1 MVPTPQDEPGL
12 IYSRLQEG
20 GHSVATRR
28 GLGLVLTILLLAI
41 LVSAAAMVVL
51 MLTVGRQ
58 PAIPA
63 NAVLAVRVEG
73 DLADSASDTVFEA
86 VVGARRN
93 GTRTIVENLRKA
105 KADRRIT
112 GVIVR
117 PIGLSTAYW
126 ARLQEVRDAILD
138 FKASGKPIVA
148 HLEYGGDREYFVA
161 SACSRVFLLPTSPLD
176 VSGFATYELF
186 LRGTLDKVGA
196 YPDFLHIGDYKTAPN
211 QFTEKTFTPAHR
223 EMAESLNR
231 DLFEQFVQAV
241 ADGRKKTPAEVREL
255 VDNGPFLAEDAV
267 RVGLVDD
274 VAYDDQLDVL
284 IKAPGKSVV
293 RIKDDDYA
301 KVSAAS
307 VGLAGRSRIAVINAY
322 GVINSGRSGIDPL
335 NGAVVGSD
343 TLVEYIRKARKD
355 RSIKAI
361 VLLVDSPGGST
372 IASDVIWREL
382 MQARTGPGARP
393 LVASMSDLAASGGY
407 YIAMAAPDIVAEPG
421 TLTGSIGIFGGKIV
435 TGGTY
440 EKLGMNVE
448 GVSIGK
454 HAGMNSPVQPYSEED
469 RAKLD
474 EQLRAFY
481 NQFVEKVAASR
492 RKKPEEIDAIAQGR
506 VWTGRQAKD
515 LGLVDALGG
524 LEKAVAIAKERAK
537 IPPAEHVELV
547 VYPPRRSLYDV
558 LMTSFSGMDEQAQ
571 LAALLGIR
579 DRRAVG
585 ALTAPVRLFR
595 RGEPLAMMPMGYI
608 R

>member
-1 MVPTPQDEPGL
+1 M
-12 IYSRLQEG
+12 
-20 GHSVATRR
+20 ATRR

-51 MLTVGRQ
+51 MLAVGRE
-58 PAIPA
+58 PAVPP
-63 NAVLAVRVEG
+63 NAVLVVRVEG
-73 DLADSASDTVFEA
+73 DLADSATDTLFES

-93 GTRTIVENLRKA
+93 GTRAIVENLRKA
-105 KADRRIT
+105 KADRRISA
-112 GVIVR
+112 VIVR
-117 PIGLSTAYW
+117 PVGLTSAYW

-138 FKASGKPIVA
+138 FKSSGKPVVA

-161 SACSRVFLLPTSPLD
+161 TACERVFLLPTSPLD

-186 LRGTLDKVGA
+186 LRGTLDKIGA

-211 QFTEKTFTPAHR
+211 QLTEKTFTPAHR
-223 EMAESLNR
+223 EMTESLNR
-231 DLFEQFVQAV
+231 DLFEQFVQTV
-241 ADGRKKTPAEVREL
+241 AAGRKKTPAEVRQL
-255 VDNGPFLAEDAV
+255 VDDGPFLAEDAV

-274 VAYDDQLDVL
+274 LAYDDQLDAK
-284 IKAPGKSVV
+284 IRPSAKSVV
-293 RIKDDDYA
+293 RLKDDDYS
-301 KVSAAS
+301 KVRAAS

-343 TLVEYIRKARKD
+343 TLVEYIRKATKD

-361 VLLVDSPGGST
+361 VLHVDSPGGST
-372 IASDVIWREL
+372 VASDVIWREL

-421 TLTGSIGIFGGKIV
+421 TLTGSIGIYGGKIV

-440 EKLGMNVE
+440 GKLGMNIE
-448 GVSIGK
+448 AVSIGR
-454 HAGMNSPVQPYSEED
+454 HAEMNSPVRPYSEED
-469 RAKLD
+469 RAKVD

-481 NQFVEKVAASR
+481 DQFVEKAAASR
-492 RKKPEEIDAIAQGR
+492 RKKPEEIDAMARGR

-515 LGLVDALGG
+515 LGLVDELGG
-524 LEKAVAIAKERAK
+524 LDKAVAIAKTRAK
-537 IPPAEHVELV
+537 IPAGEQVELV
-547 VYPPRRSLYDV
+547 VYPPRRNLYDL
-558 LMTSFSGMDEQAQ
+558 LMGSLSGMDERA
-571 LAALLGIR
+571 LLEALLGIR
-579 DRRAVG
+579 DRRALG
-585 ALTAPVRLFR
+585 TLTAPVRLFR
-595 RGEPLAMMPMGYI
+595 RGEPLALMPMGYI

>member
-1 MVPTPQDEPGL
+1 
-12 IYSRLQEG
+12 
-20 GHSVATRR
+20 VATRR

-51 MLTVGRQ
+51 MLAVGRE
-58 PAIPA
+58 PAVPP
-63 NAVLAVRVEG
+63 NAVLVVRVEG
-73 DLADSASDTVFEA
+73 DLADSATDTLFES

-93 GTRTIVENLRKA
+93 GTRAIVENLRKA
-105 KADRRIT
+105 KADRRISA
-112 GVIVR
+112 VIVR
-117 PIGLSTAYW
+117 PVGLTSAYW

-138 FKASGKPIVA
+138 FKSSGKPVVA

-161 SACSRVFLLPTSPLD
+161 TACERVFLLPTSPLD

-186 LRGTLDKVGA
+186 LRGTLDKIGA

-211 QFTEKTFTPAHR
+211 QLTEKTFTPAHR
-223 EMAESLNR
+223 EMTESLNR

-241 ADGRKKTPAEVREL
+241 AAGRKKTPAEVRQL
-255 VDNGPFLAEDAV
+255 VDDGPFLAEDAV

-274 VAYDDQLDVL
+274 LAYDDQLDAK
-284 IKAPGKSVV
+284 IRPSAKSVV
-293 RIKDDDYA
+293 RLKDDDYA
-301 KVSAAS
+301 KVRAAS
-307 VGLAGRSRIAVINAY
+307 VGLAAGRSRIAVINAY

-343 TLVEYIRKARKD
+343 TLVEYIRKATKD

-361 VLLVDSPGGST
+361 VLHVDSPGGST
-372 IASDVIWREL
+372 VASDVIWREL

-421 TLTGSIGIFGGKIV
+421 TLTGSIGIYGGKIV

-440 EKLGMNVE
+440 GKLGMNIE
-448 GVSIGK
+448 AVSIGR
-454 HAGMNSPVQPYSEED
+454 HAEMNSPVRPYSEED
-469 RAKLD
+469 RAKVD

-481 NQFVEKVAASR
+481 DQFVEKAAASR
-492 RKKPEEIDAIAQGR
+492 RKKPEEIDAMARGR

-515 LGLVDALGG
+515 LGLVDELGG
-524 LEKAVAIAKERAK
+524 LDKAVAIAKTRAK
-537 IPPAEHVELV
+537 IPAGEQVELV
-547 VYPPRRSLYDV
+547 VYPPRRNLYDL
-558 LMTSFSGMDEQAQ
+558 LMGSLSGMDERA
-571 LAALLGIR
+571 LLEALLGIR
-579 DRRAVG
+579 DRRALG
-585 ALTAPVRLFR
+585 TLTAPVRLFR
-595 RGEPLAMMPMGYI
+595 RGEPLALMPMGYI

>member
-1 MVPTPQDEPGL
+1 
-12 IYSRLQEG
+12 
-20 GHSVATRR
+20 
-28 GLGLVLTILLLAI
+28 VLTILLLAI
-41 LVSAAAMVVL
+41 LVSTAAMVVL
-51 MLTVGRQ
+51 MIAVGRE
-58 PAIPA
+58 PAVPS
-63 NAVLAVRVEG
+63 NAVLVVRVEG
-73 DLADSASDTVFEA
+73 DLADSAADTVFES
-86 VVGARRN
+86 VVGGRRN
-93 GTRTIVENLRKA
+93 GTRAIVENLRKA

-117 PIGLSTAYW
+117 PIGLDSAYW

-138 FKASGKPIVA
+138 FKASRKPVVA

-161 SACSRVFLLPTSPLD
+161 SACDRIFLLPTSPLD

-186 LRGTLDKVGA
+186 LRGTLDKIGA
-196 YPDFLHIGDYKTAPN
+196 YPDFLHIGDFKTAPN

-231 DLFEQFVQAV
+231 DLYEQFVQAV
-241 ADGRKKTPAEVREL
+241 ASGRRKTPEEVRQYI
-255 VDNGPFLAEDAV
+255 DDGPFLAEDAV
-267 RVGLVDD
+267 RLGLVDD
-274 VAYDDQLDVL
+274 VAYDDELDVK
-284 IKAPGKSVV
+284 IKQPGSSVS
-293 RIKDDDYA
+293 RIKDDDYT
-301 KVSAAS
+301 KVRAAS

-343 TLVEYIRKARKD
+343 TLVESIRKAKKD

-361 VLLVDSPGGST
+361 VLHVDSPGGST
-372 IASDVIWREL
+372 VASDVIWREL
-382 MQARTGPGARP
+382 VQARTGPNARP

-440 EKLGMNVE
+440 NKLGMNVE
-448 GVSIGK
+448 AVSIGR
-454 HAGMNSPVQPYSEED
+454 HAEMNSPVRPYSEED

-481 NQFVEKVAASR
+481 DQFVEKVAASR
-492 RKKPEEIDAIAQGR
+492 RKTPEEIDAIAQGR

-524 LEKAVAIAKERAK
+524 LDRAVAIAKERAK
-537 IPPAEHVELV
+537 IPAGEQVELV
-547 VYPPRRSLYDV
+547 IYPPRRNLYDL
-558 LMTSFSGMDEQAQ
+558 LMSSFSGMDERAE
-571 LAALLGIR
+571 LAAMLGIR

-585 ALTAPVRLFR
+585 ILTAPVRLFR
-595 RGEPLAMMPMGYI
+595 PGEPLALMPVGYI

>member
-1 MVPTPQDEPGL
+1 
-12 IYSRLQEG
+12 
-20 GHSVATRR
+20 
-28 GLGLVLTILLLAI
+28 
-41 LVSAAAMVVL
+41 MVVL
-51 MLTVGRQ
+51 MLAVGRE
-58 PAIPA
+58 PAVPS
-63 NAVLAVRVEG
+63 NAVLVVRVEG
-73 DLADSASDTVFEA
+73 DLADAASDTVFA
-86 VVGARRN
+86 SVIGARRN
-93 GTRTIVENLRKA
+93 GTRAIVENLRKA
-105 KADRRIT
+105 KADRRISA
-112 GVIVR
+112 VIVR
-117 PIGLSTAYW
+117 PVGLSSAYW

-138 FKASGKPIVA
+138 FKSSGKPTVA

-161 SACSRVFLLPTSPLD
+161 TACDRVFLLPTSPLD
-176 VSGFATYELF
+176 VSGFASYELF

-196 YPDFLHIGDYKTAPN
+196 YPDFLHIGDFKTAPN

-241 ADGRKKTPAEVREL
+241 AGGRKKTPDQVRQL

-267 RVGLVDD
+267 RAGLVDD
-274 VAYDDQLDVL
+274 VAYDDQVDAKVRPGA
-284 IKAPGKSVV
+284 KAGV
-293 RIKDDDYA
+293 RVKDDEYA
-301 KVSAAS
+301 KVRAAS
-307 VGLAGRSRIAVINAY
+307 VGLAGRSRIAVINAH

-361 VLLVDSPGGST
+361 VLHVDSPGGST
-372 IASDVIWREL
+372 VASDVIWREL
-382 MQARTGPGARP
+382 VQASTGPGARP

-421 TLTGSIGIFGGKIV
+421 TLTGSIGIYGGKIV

-440 EKLGMNVE
+440 GKLGMNVE
-448 GVSIGK
+448 AVSIGK
-454 HAGMNSPVQPYSEED
+454 HAEMNSPVRPYSEED

-481 NQFVEKVAASR
+481 DQFVEKAAASR
-492 RKKPEEIDAIAQGR
+492 HKKPEEIDAIAQGR

-524 LEKAVAIAKERAK
+524 LEKAVAIAKARAK
-537 IPPAEHVELV
+537 IPAGEQVDLV
-547 VYPPRRSLYDV
+547 VYPPRRNLYDL
-558 LMTSFSGMDEQAQ
+558 LMSSFSGMDERAQ
-571 LAALLGIR
+571 LTSLLGIR

-585 ALTAPVRLFR
+585 ALTAPIRLFR
-595 RGEPLAMMPMGYI
+595 PGEPLAMMPFGYV

>member
-1 MVPTPQDEPGL
+1 
-12 IYSRLQEG
+12 
-20 GHSVATRR
+20 VATRR

-41 LVSAAAMVVL
+41 LVSTAAMVVL
-51 MLTVGRQ
+51 MLAVDRE
-58 PAIPA
+58 PAVPA
-63 NAVLAVRVEG
+63 NAVLVVRVEG
-73 DLADSASDTVFEA
+73 DLADSAADTVFES
-86 VVGARRN
+86 VIGARRN
-93 GTRTIVENLRKA
+93 GTRAIVENLRKA
-105 KADRRIT
+105 KADRRVT
-112 GVIVR
+112 GVIVK
-117 PIGLSTAYW
+117 PAGLDSAYW
-126 ARLQEVRDAILD
+126 ARLQEVREAILD
-138 FKASGKPIVA
+138 FKSSRKTVVA

-161 SACSRVFLLPTSPLD
+161 SACDRVFLLPTSPLA
-176 VSGFATYELF
+176 VSGFASYALF

-196 YPDFLHIGDYKTAPN
+196 YPDFLHIGDFKTAPN

-241 ADGRKKTPAEVREL
+241 ADGRKKTPAEVRQL

-274 VAYDDQLDVL
+274 VAYDDELDV
-284 IKAPGKSVV
+284 KVKQPGVPLA
-293 RIKDDDYA
+293 RIKDDDYSR
-301 KVSAAS
+301 VRAAS

-322 GVINSGRSGIDPL
+322 GVINSGRSGIDAL

-343 TLVEYIRKARKD
+343 TLVEYIRKAKKD
-355 RSIKAI
+355 RSVKAI
-361 VLLVDSPGGST
+361 VLHVDSPGGST
-372 IASDVIWREL
+372 VASDVIWREL
-382 MQARTGPGARP
+382 VQTRTGPGARP
-393 LVASMSDLAASGGY
+393 LVAAMSDLAASGGY

-440 EKLGMNVE
+440 GKLGMNVE
-448 GVSIGK
+448 AVSIGK
-454 HAGMNSPVQPYSEED
+454 HAEMNSPVRPYSEED

-481 NQFVEKVAASR
+481 DQFIEKVAASR
-492 RKKPEEIDAIAQGR
+492 HKRPEEIDAIAQGR

-524 LEKAVAIAKERAK
+524 LDKAVAIAKERAR
-537 IPPAEHVELV
+537 IPAGEQVELV
-547 VYPPRRSLYDV
+547 IYPPRRTLYDLV
-558 LMTSFSGMDEQAQ
+558 MSSFAGMDERAQ
-571 LAALLGIR
+571 LAALLGVR

-585 ALTAPVRLFR
+585 MITAPIRLFR
-595 RGEPLAMMPMGYI
+595 PGEPLALMPMGYI

>member
-1 MVPTPQDEPGL
+1 
-12 IYSRLQEG
+12 
-20 GHSVATRR
+20 
-28 GLGLVLTILLLAI
+28 
-41 LVSAAAMVVL
+41 MVVL
-51 MLTVGRQ
+51 MLAVGRE
-58 PAIPA
+58 PAVPS
-63 NAVLAVRVEG
+63 NAYLVLRVEG
-73 DLADSASDTVFEA
+73 DLADASSDTVFES
-86 VVGARRN
+86 VLGGRRN
-93 GTRTIVENLRKA
+93 GTRAIVENLRKA
-105 KADRRIT
+105 KADRRVS

-117 PIGLSTAYW
+117 PSGLTSAYW

-138 FKASGKPIVA
+138 FRSSGKPAVA

-161 SACSRVFLLPTSPLD
+161 TACDRVFLLPTSPLD
-176 VSGFATYELF
+176 ISGFASYEVF

-196 YPDFLHIGDYKTAPN
+196 YPDFVHIGDFKTAPN

-241 ADGRKKTPAEVREL
+241 ASARKKSHEEVRQL
-255 VDNGPFLAEDAV
+255 VDEGPFLAEDAV
-267 RVGLVDD
+267 RVGLIDD
-274 VAYDDQLDVL
+274 LVYDDQVDAKVRPGA
-284 IKAPGKSVV
+284 KAGA
-293 RIKDDDYA
+293 RLKDDDYA
-301 KVSAAS
+301 KVRAAS

-355 RSIKAI
+355 RSVKAI
-361 VLLVDSPGGST
+361 VLHVDSPGGST
-372 IASDVIWREL
+372 VASDAIWREL
-382 MQARTGPGARP
+382 VQASTGPGARP

-440 EKLGMNVE
+440 AKLGMNIE
-448 GVSIGK
+448 AVSIGK
-454 HAGMNSPVQPYSEED
+454 HAEMNSPVRPYSEQD

-481 NQFVEKVAASR
+481 DQFIEKVAASR
-492 RKKPEEIDAIAQGR
+492 HKKPEQIDAIAQGR

-524 LEKAVAIAKERAK
+524 LDKAIAIAKERAK
-537 IPPAEHVELV
+537 IPAGEQVELI
-547 VYPPRRSLYDV
+547 VYPPKRTLYDL
-558 LMTSFSGMDEQAQ
+558 LMSSLSGMDEQAQ
-571 LAALLGIR
+571 LASLLGIR

-585 ALTAPVRLFR
+585 ALTAPIRLFR
-595 RGEPLAMMPMGYI
+595 RGEPLAMMPFGYV